1 MSAVSDN
8 LGKRIKTA
16 TNKIS
21 GSTLASNRTVRQT
34 VSRRN
39 SRSRSRS
46 GVNSINT
53 NNTNTPINTN
63 NRLGKSPGAATNGI
77 PANDFDDPEAGI
89 TDPFENPVLLTF
101 ILLITFGFIAYGLY
115 YYYKSDTDFKQGQT
129 FYGADVLAYEPLFTL
144 DTDKID
150 KCIDRCQKDS
160 MCAGVTFNTDTLT
173 CTGTEEGQL
182 RDDNSNYVSWVKPKS
197 IANSTGFHNKLVG
210 ANTEKPIQ
218 GFANSFMT
226 INNTEF
232 ARPPFNSRFN
242 FSVFLYINDFYE
254 GHGRWR
260 NIICKGTPWPAGE
273 HLNTPYWETVTESR
287 PDQCLGIWLAPFN
300 NNLRIC
306 LTTRRQPSVVV
317 QPSTATPSTTN
328 TATIIQS
335 LEYIDIQNIPT
346 RKLFHLSVN
355 MVEGGMEVY
364 LNGKLHRM
372 ITLKGAP
379 VWNNLPMTLFGQTS
393 TPATILDLIFIPDSA
408 DLDDIRAQTRKLDEY
423 SEKLM
428 NTV

>member
-8 LGKRIKTA
+8 LTKRIKTA

-21 GSTLASNRTVRQT
+21 GSTLASNRSVRQT

-39 SRSRSRS
+39 SRS
-46 GVNSINT
+46 GTNSINS
-53 NNTNTPINTN
+53 
-63 NRLGKSPGAATNGI
+63 LGKSPAKNI
-77 PANDFDDPEAGI
+77 PPNDFDDPEAGL
-89 TDPFENPVLLTF
+89 TDPFENPVLLAF

-115 YYYKSDTDFKQGQT
+115 YYYKRDTDFKQSQT
-129 FYGADVLAYEPLFTL
+129 FYGSDVLAYEPLFTL

-150 KCIDRCQKDS
+150 KCVDRCQKDS
-160 MCAGVTFNTDTLT
+160 MCQGVTFNADTLT

-182 RDDNSNYVSWVKPKS
+182 RDDNSNYISWVKPQSIIKS
-197 IANSTGFHNKLVG
+197 GLHKKLTGI
-210 ANTEKPIQ
+210 NTDKPIQ

-226 INNTEF
+226 IKNTEF

-242 FSVFLYINDFYE
+242 FSLFIYLNDFYE

-260 NIICKGTPWPAGE
+260 NIISKGTPWPAGE
-273 HLNTPYWETVTESR
+273 SLDTPYWETVTESR
-287 PDQCLGIWLAPFN
+287 PEQCLGIWLAPFN

-306 LTTRRQPSVVV
+306 LTTRRQATKI
-317 QPSTATPSTTN
+317 QPSTASPTASTASSATPNNS
-328 TATIIQS
+328 ATSIIQS
-335 LEYIDIQNIPT
+335 LEYIDIQNVPT

-379 VWNNLPMTLFGQTS
+379 VWNDLPLTILGPVS
-393 TPATILDLIFIPDSA
+393 TPVSIMDLVYIPDSA
-408 DLDDIRAQTRKLDEY
+408 DLDDIRAQTRKLQEY
-423 SEKLM
+423 SEKIT
-428 NTV
+428 NTNA